1 MVPAFE
7 QDLVTTDVL
16 AVSSGHTPAELVLI
30 DWQPERRGLKPG
42 GIRTGPGPQPSGLT
56 GGDIR
61 GLCKCLGFCVSQVG
75 SSGVASISA
84 V

>member
-42 GIRTGPGPQPSGLT
+42 GFRTGPGPQPSGLT

-61 GLCKCLGFCVSQVG
+61 ACVNVWASVCHRLAVQVWLQ
-75 SSGVASISA
+75 
-84 V
+84 